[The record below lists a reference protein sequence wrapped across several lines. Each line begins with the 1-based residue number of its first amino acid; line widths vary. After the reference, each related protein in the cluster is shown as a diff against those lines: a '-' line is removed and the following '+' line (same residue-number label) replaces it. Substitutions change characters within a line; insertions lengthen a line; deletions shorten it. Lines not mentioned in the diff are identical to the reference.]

1 MIGKQMRTLKNR
13 CFLFIDCSKMTPLEK
28 AFLDA
33 SLEEADIR
41 AFPASLLSP
50 TASILKDYNIISLL
64 S

>member
-1 MIGKQMRTLKNR
+1 
-13 CFLFIDCSKMTPLEK
+13 MTPLEK